1 MNSMDNTTPDFNQKT
16 ILITG
21 GAGFIGSNLAMHLQ
35 TNYPSAHIVV
45 FDIFRTGE
53 RWAHGSLKS
62 FGHYA
67 NLAGFKGDIICGDL
81 NSAADLNRLASY
93 QFDYIFH
100 QAAISDTRVYDQSI
114 VMQTNL
120 NSFYDILALAQKNQ
134 ATLIYASSAATYG
147 ASASPQTIG
156 IESPENPYGFSKL
169 AMDRVA
175 HRYAAAHPEMRI
187 VGLRYFNVYGAGE
200 FFKEKTASTVLQFGH
215 QILSGNA
222 PKLFEGSDQILRDFV
237 YIKDV
242 IQANLLAC
250 TAKSNGV
257 YNVGTGTPRS
267 FQDIADTLQN
277 QLGTKLTTEY
287 IPNPYTGYQM
297 HTQADLSLSQS
308 ELSYTP
314 QWTLEAGIADYLP
327 EIKNSFTHKV
337 A

>member
-1 MNSMDNTTPDFNQKT
+1 MDKNTPDFNQKT

-21 GAGFIGSNLAMHLQ
+21 GAGFIGSNLALHLQ
-35 TNYPSAHIVV
+35 DNYPAARIVV

-53 RWAHGSLKS
+53 RWTHGSLKS

-67 NLAGFKGDIICGDL
+67 NLTKFRGDIICGDL
-81 NSAADLNRLASY
+81 NNPVDLNRLNSY

-100 QAAISDTRVYDQSI
+100 QAAISDTRVYDQTV

-120 NSFYDILALAQKNQ
+120 NSFYDILSLAQTHQ
-134 ATLIYASSAATYG
+134 AKLIYASSAATYG
-147 ASASPQTIG
+147 SSSSPQTIG

-175 HRYAAAHPEMRI
+175 HSYVNKHPNMHV

-215 QILSGNA
+215 QILSGHA
-222 PKLFEGSDQILRDFV
+222 PKLFEGSNQILRDFV

-242 IQANLLAC
+242 VQANILAC

-257 YNVGTGTPRS
+257 YNVGTGVPRS
-267 FQDIADTLQN
+267 FQEIADILQQ
-277 QLGTKLTTEY
+277 QLGTNFKTEY

-308 ELSYTP
+308 ELGYTP

-327 EIKNSFTHKV
+327 EIKSSFRQKV
-337 A
+337 V

>member
-1 MNSMDNTTPDFNQKT
+1 MDNNTPDFNQKT

-21 GAGFIGSNLAMHLQ
+21 GAGFIGSNLAMYLQ
-35 TNYPSAHIVV
+35 ENHPAAHIVV

-53 RWAHGSLKS
+53 RWSHGSLKS

-67 NLAGFKGDIICGDL
+67 NLTGFKGDIICGDL
-81 NSAADLNRLASY
+81 NNPADLSRLQPY
-93 QFDYIFH
+93 QFDCIFH
-100 QAAISDTRVYDQSI
+100 QAAISDTRVYDQNV

-120 NSFYDILALAQKNQ
+120 NSFYDILALAKKHNAQ
-134 ATLIYASSAATYG
+134 LIYASSAATYG

-175 HRYAAAHPEMRI
+175 HRYATEHPDMHI

-222 PKLFEGSDQILRDFV
+222 PKLFEGSDRILRDFV

-242 IQANLLAC
+242 VRANILAC

-257 YNVGTGTPRS
+257 YNVGTATPRS
-267 FQDIADTLQN
+267 FQDIADILQQ
-277 QLGTKLTTEY
+277 QLGTHLATEY

-308 ELSYTP
+308 ELGYTP

-327 EIKNSFTHKV
+327 EIKSSFAQKV